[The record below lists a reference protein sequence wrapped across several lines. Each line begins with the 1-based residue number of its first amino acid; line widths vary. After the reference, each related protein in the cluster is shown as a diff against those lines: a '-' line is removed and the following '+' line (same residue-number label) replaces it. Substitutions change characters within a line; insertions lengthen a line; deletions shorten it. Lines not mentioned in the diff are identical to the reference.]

1 MKYFEAESAIP
12 VDLGSA
18 LTTPT
23 SFEQCANG
31 LKQKVV
37 GK

>member
-1 MKYFEAESAIP
+1 MKYFEAESAILVHP
-12 VDLGSA
+12 GSA
-18 LTTPT
+18 RVTPP